1 VAVEPGTIV
10 LLNGTASSG
19 KTSIARALQELMPDV
34 WLNAGIDRFLA
45 MLPARYLEWPL
56 WSDVMGRFDRPGA
69 VGSVLISGM
78 HHAID
83 ALARSGTSVVAD
95 HVLVD
100 PAWIAECATLYRDL
114 PAWFVGV
121 RIPLDV
127 VVRRELERGDRD
139 VGEAELQHPLVHR
152 HGIYDFEVDTSVLTA
167 KEAAAAIR
175 DRIAA
180 GPAPSAFRRLATA

>member
-1 VAVEPGTIV
+1 MAVEPGTIV

-34 WLNAGIDRFLA
+34 WLNAGVDRFLA

-69 VGSVLISGM
+69 VGSVLI
-78 HHAID
+78 
-83 ALARSGTSVVAD
+83 
-95 HVLVD
+95 
-100 PAWIAECATLYRDL
+100 
-114 PAWFVGV
+114 
-121 RIPLDV
+121 PLDV
-127 VVRRELERGDRD
+127 VVRRELERGNRD

-167 KEAAAAIR
+167 PQAAAAIR

-180 GPAPSAFRRLATA
+180 GPAPSAFRQLAAA